1 MSATDNDQR
10 GGRAAVWAR
19 HWASG
24 SPHSCAGSYG
34 NTYGGA
40 VAAFWRT
47 VLADVP
53 PGART
58 LDLAT
63 GAAALPRLFLEIA
76 PQLSLVIDAVDL
88 APTSP
93 GWLASAESAA
103 RHIRYHGDISIE
115 ALPFA
120 DGSFDF
126 VVSQYGLEY
135 AGVTARHEARRVLS
149 RQGRAAFLLHHRDAR
164 PVQLA
169 DLDLAHLA
177 WLQSDDGLL
186 AAAHDMVGP
195 LARACTPEGRAHL
208 ATDRNA
214 QARRERFNAA
224 QGRLASRLAAGVD
237 GGDVLQEVRLTVMQ
251 ILGIARERGDAAAA
265 MARLSLLDTQLKDHA
280 WRLEELRQCALDR
293 DGVAALASSVS
304 WDGSVPRIASV
315 MEGPH
320 LMGWSV
326 VIGA

>member
-1 MSATDNDQR
+1 M
-10 GGRAAVWAR
+10 
-19 HWASG
+19 
-24 SPHSCAGSYG
+24 
-34 NTYGGA
+34 
-40 VAAFWRT
+40 
-47 VLADVP
+47 LADVP
-53 PGART
+53 PGTHT

-63 GAAALPRLFLEIA
+63 GAAALPRLFLELA
-76 PQLSLVIDAVDL
+76 PQLDLLIDAVDL

-93 GWLASAESAA
+93 AWLASAADA
-103 RHIRYHGDISIE
+103 IRRIRYHGDVSIE

-149 RQGRAAFLLHHRDAR
+149 SQGRAAFLLHHRDAR

-169 DLDLAHLA
+169 ELELAHLA

-186 AAAHDMVGP
+186 ATAHDMVGP
-195 LARACTPEGRAHL
+195 LARAYTPEGRAHL

-214 QARRERFNAA
+214 HVRRERFNVA
-224 QGRLASRLAAGVD
+224 QGKLASRLAEDVD
-237 GGDVLQEVRLTVMQ
+237 GGDVLQEVRQAVMQ
-251 ILGIARERGDAAAA
+251 ILG
-265 MARLSLLDTQLKDHA
+265 MARAHGDIATALERLRLLDTELKDHA
-280 WRLEELRQCALDR
+280 WRLEELRQCALDL
-293 DGVAALASSVS
+293 DGVSALASTIGG
-304 WDGSVPRIASV
+304 DASVPRIATV

-326 VIGA
+326 VIGP